1 MGLFFCYEC
10 KREDISQSLSNFTNS
25 SSKFLYSSKNLLQ
38 NIKKAKTFS
47 ENEKRRMINLKHK
60 KTEKN
65 TNFLRCNSN
74 PTREIKQMKVKLE
87 DFNLIR
93 LIGVGS
99 YGKVYVAS
107 KNTSKKLY
115 AIKILNKKKINTN
128 NLKKSI
134 NTERTL
140 LANLNHPF
148 IMKLNYAFQTKQSL
162 YFITNFMHGGELNY
176 HIYKEKNNYFSE
188 EKTKFYAAEI
198 ILGLDYLHKN
208 NCIYRDLKPE
218 NVLIDKNGHIKL
230 TDFGLSK
237 LCEEFPCK
245 TNSLCGTPE
254 YLAPEI
260 LFEKDYGIEVDW
272 WSLGVLI
279 YEMLSG
285 YLPFRI
291 MPDEKITKNVYKKK
305 IKIFNHFS
313 YAAKDL
319 VKKLLEYNP
328 KKRIGFEQIINHPF
342 FKDINWNKIEKKE
355 IEPPF
360 LPEIDQRN
368 IFKYFNTENE
378 LNEVFNEH
386 ENKVKIFNRSEN
398 PESYKNNIF
407 NLENSNDNNMIY
419 TGSNVAEN
427 KEERFILNKCENC
440 KYFFNKNND
449 NFYDNNEGLN
459 NYIESD
465 LNIGLKKEGVI
476 NFDEN
481 NNNYFPGF
489 SFSTL
494 DEDENK
500 FKF

>member
-1 MGLFFCYEC
+1 MGLFFCYES
-10 KREDISQSLSNFTNS
+10 KREDISESFSNFTNCS
-25 SSKFLYSSKNLLQ
+25 TNFLYSSKNLLQ
-38 NIKKAKTFS
+38 NIEK
-47 ENEKRRMINLKHK
+47 EKRRMENLKHK
-60 KTEKN
+60 KVEKN
-65 TNFLRCNSN
+65 KNYLRCNSS
-74 PTREIKQMKVKLE
+74 PTREIKQKQVKLE

-107 KNTSKKLY
+107 KNSSKILY
-115 AIKILNKKKINTN
+115 AIKVLNKKKIDTK
-128 NLKKSI
+128 NLRKSI

-140 LANLNHPF
+140 LSNLNHPF

-319 VKKLLEYNP
+319 VRKLLEYNP
-328 KKRIGFEQIINHPF
+328 KKRIRFEQIIKHPF

-360 LPEIDQRN
+360 LPAIDQRN

-378 LNEVFNEH
+378 INEVFNEH
-386 ENKVKIFNRSEN
+386 EKKFKILNRSEN
-398 PESYKNNIF
+398 PEYYTNNIF
-407 NLENSNDNNMIY
+407 DLENCNDNNIIY
-419 TGSNVAEN
+419 TGSNDAEN
-427 KEERFILNKCENC
+427 EKERFILNKYKNC
-440 KYFFNKNND
+440 KYFYNKNSAID
-449 NFYDNNEGLN
+449 NFYNNEGLN

-465 LNIGLKKEGVI
+465 LNFGLKKEDTT

-481 NNNYFPGF
+481 NKNYFPGF

-494 DEDENK
+494 DGDEDENK
-500 FKF
+500 F